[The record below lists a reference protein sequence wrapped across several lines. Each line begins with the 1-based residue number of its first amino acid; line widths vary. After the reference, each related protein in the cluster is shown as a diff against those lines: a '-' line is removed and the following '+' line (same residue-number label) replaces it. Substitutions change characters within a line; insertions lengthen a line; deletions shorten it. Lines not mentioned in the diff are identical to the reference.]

1 MQTEKLYYEDAYI
14 REFEAE
20 VISCSRL
27 TDGKDGTVFAIEL
40 DRTAFYPEGGG
51 QTADT
56 GYMCID
62 GNDRVRILD
71 TREKEGRILHYADYP
86 IEPGTKVEGL
96 RDWDRRFEHMQE
108 HRGEHIVSG
117 MICKRFI
124 CDNIGFHMGSDTVII
139 DYNADVDRVSL
150 NEIEAE
156 ANRYIWE
163 AHESRIFFP
172 DKEELDK
179 LHYRSKKEIAGD
191 VRITEFP
198 GADICACCGTH
209 VKNSAEVGLV
219 KFISL
224 QHIGKGTRIGLLSG
238 KRALDFLSM
247 NFEQNS
253 EVAKAMAASL
263 DKTASVYLKQKE
275 ELKEAKFRASEAEEK
290 YLKYEAEKY
299 RDKGN
304 VLVFEDGLTADGVRK
319 YCVILGETAGGRCAV
334 FSRDKDAGFKYAVI
348 YPGHDIREFIKTMN
362 SALNGRGGGK
372 DGFAQG
378 SVQAE
383 EGQIREFFSSV
394 LA

>member
-1 MQTEKLYYEDAYI
+1 
-14 REFEAE
+14 
-20 VISCSRL
+20 
-27 TDGKDGTVFAIEL
+27 
-40 DRTAFYPEGGG
+40 
-51 QTADT
+51 
-56 GYMCID
+56 
-62 GNDRVRILD
+62 
-71 TREKEGRILHYADYP
+71 
-86 IEPGTKVEGL
+86 
-96 RDWDRRFEHMQE
+96 
-108 HRGEHIVSG
+108 
-117 MICKRFI
+117 
-124 CDNIGFHMGSDTVII
+124 
-139 DYNADVDRVSL
+139 
-150 NEIEAE
+150 
-156 ANRYIWE
+156 
-163 AHESRIFFP
+163 
-172 DKEELDK
+172 
-179 LHYRSKKEIAGD
+179 
-191 VRITEFP
+191 
-198 GADICACCGTH
+198 
-209 VKNSAEVGLV
+209 
-219 KFISL
+219 
-224 QHIGKGTRIGLLSG
+224 
-238 KRALDFLSM
+238 M

-362 SALNGRGGGK
+362 SALSGRGGGK